1 MKAVILFRDEDA
13 ARLLEREIQALGN
26 AGDTVV
32 FPDPG
37 KALLYLE
44 QYPADMVFLD
54 IDDGADWQSL
64 CGMVKF
70 ADRGIYLVLL
80 SGSPLNAVKA
90 FEAGA
95 SDFLSKPVDRER
107 LKRAIKRCAW
117 TG

>member
-1 MKAVILFRDEDA
+1 LKAVILFRDEEA
-13 ARLLEREIQALGN
+13 ARLLERKIQTLGN

-37 KALLYLE
+37 KALQYLE

-54 IDDGADWQSL
+54 IDEGADWQSV
-64 CGMVKF
+64 CGMVKYV
-70 ADRGIYLVLL
+70 DRRISLVLL

-95 SDFLSKPVDRER
+95 SDFLQKPVEREK
-107 LKRAIKRCAW
+107 LERAINRCAR